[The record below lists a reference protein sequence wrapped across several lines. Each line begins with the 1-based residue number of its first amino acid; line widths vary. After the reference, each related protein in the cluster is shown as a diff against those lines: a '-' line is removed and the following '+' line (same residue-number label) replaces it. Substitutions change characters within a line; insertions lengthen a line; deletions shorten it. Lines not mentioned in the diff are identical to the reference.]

1 MEARRGIQRHEPT
14 THQKE
19 RPRAVEIEKKTQQPA
34 ASLLALHTIS
44 RGQQQQQQSLVIGL
58 IMPFGEPSSNSY
70 GTHNS
75 SRQQSLS
82 EQQQQQQQSQ
92 PQQQYP
98 LRSRPHTRSGSVTT
112 TTTTAS
118 HSSSN
123 NSRSSSPSD
132 LLFRHPQSSFDEF
145 PYPPYSELPFTSLKR
160 RKHHSAASQFVKWAM
175 RAVLASPIL
184 VLVVWSIGAMIF
196 SKNVSHKVRTNNI
209 NNNHRINARS
219 MRRVA
224 DTGRMMT
231 MMRMP
236 QQPQPQLYG
245 MQPQP
250 VMMAQQLQQLQQQQL
265 QFQQLQEQF
274 QQLPSPPQQQ
284 QQQPPP
290 MGSQQ
295 TSFQMNPLMATSTQ
309 EENPPMIAPAAAAS
323 ATQVLVVQPPQ
334 ALQQAEGQAQQEEQE
349 QQQQEQQQPQLQSPP
364 AAGQAA
370 PVLEPAMAESSPV
383 APVPLLGKSQ
393 PTTTTTTGTATVLY
407 YDPRQ
412 TVTGPNGEV
421 RLPAL
426 VYDAQGNPFNL
437 ANLATQNQAQILLE
451 APLLRLGQAAP
462 AQTMEPPPEA
472 SMEQQQAPTR
482 SLEATPPML
491 QMAAPDIK
499 MWGESTSQDQS
510 IIVST
515 VAIMALLVGAL
526 SARRLRSRNVL
537 SACIENESLED
548 DVAYDAAYSTTT
560 LNDGS
565 SSYNTFGAGGW
576 KGDLEKFD
584 V

>member
-1 MEARRGIQRHEPT
+1 MAEQLSFRVRDRPT
-14 THQKE
+14 GTMKASNALVGWKRKGNGLQ
-19 RPRAVEIEKKTQQPA
+19 IWQQ
-34 ASLLALHTIS
+34 
-44 RGQQQQQQSLVIGL
+44 
-58 IMPFGEPSSNSY
+58 
-70 GTHNS
+70 
-75 SRQQSLS
+75 
-82 EQQQQQQQSQ
+82 
-92 PQQQYP
+92 
-98 LRSRPHTRSGSVTT
+98 
-112 TTTTAS
+112 
-118 HSSSN
+118 
-123 NSRSSSPSD
+123 
-132 LLFRHPQSSFDEF
+132 
-145 PYPPYSELPFTSLKR
+145 
-160 RKHHSAASQFVKWAM
+160 
-175 RAVLASPIL
+175 
-184 VLVVWSIGAMIF
+184 
-196 SKNVSHKVRTNNI
+196 
-209 NNNHRINARS
+209 
-219 MRRVA
+219 
-224 DTGRMMT
+224 
-231 MMRMP
+231 
-236 QQPQPQLYG
+236 
-245 MQPQP
+245 
-250 VMMAQQLQQLQQQQL
+250 
-265 QFQQLQEQF
+265 
-274 QQLPSPPQQQ
+274 
-284 QQQPPP
+284 
-290 MGSQQ
+290 
-295 TSFQMNPLMATSTQ
+295 
-309 EENPPMIAPAAAAS
+309 
-323 ATQVLVVQPPQ
+323 
-334 ALQQAEGQAQQEEQE
+334 QE
-349 QQQQEQQQPQLQSPP
+349 QQQQQPQLQSPP

-370 PVLEPAMAESSPV
+370 PVLEPAMGGSSPV

-393 PTTTTTTGTATVLY
+393 PTTTTTGTATVLY

-437 ANLATQNQAQILLE
+437 ANLAAQNQAQILLE

-462 AQTMEPPPEA
+462 AQTLEPPPEA